1 MAASF
6 SFIGH
11 RARPSAMFQI
21 VINSQK
27 VDYHPNFLASLIL
40 MFQWEQELI
49 QAKYNNN
56 GKNVKV
62 RMPNCVSNT
71 DSVTTASD
79 CSIAPGNSINSGPG
93 NKGYI
98 HP

>member
-11 RARPSAMFQI
+11 RASPSAMFQI

-40 MFQWEQELI
+40 IPQMG
-49 QAKYNNN
+49 AS
-56 GKNVKV
+56 V
-62 RMPNCVSNT
+62 
-71 DSVTTASD
+71 DSVK
-79 CSIAPGNSINSGPG
+79 I
-93 NKGYI
+93 
-98 HP
+98 